1 MHQESEYQE
10 ITDDDT
16 HQKNKKKKPNK
27 KDDWSDKAL
36 EDFLRAAGKRH
47 ER

>member
-1 MHQESEYQE
+1 MHQESDYQE

-16 HQKNKKKKPNK
+16 HQKNKKKKQNK